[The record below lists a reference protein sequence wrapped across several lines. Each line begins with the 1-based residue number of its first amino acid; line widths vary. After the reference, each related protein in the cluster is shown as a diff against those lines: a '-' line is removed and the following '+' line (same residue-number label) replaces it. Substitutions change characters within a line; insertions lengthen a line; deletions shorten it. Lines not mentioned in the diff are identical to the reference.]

1 MRHICNRAQKCNVRH
16 KLKKSCSFAPF
27 PSCPFALLP
36 PYPLALLL
44 VIVIFIALGCQ
55 QEMSD
60 SRYTAVT
67 TQGRY
72 LLSVWRAR
80 TSKEAINRGQKLLS
94 AIPMNADAPH
104 QGLSQESGQ
113 GVSSAASIEKLKLA
127 DILPKDDQVKGWSI
141 AKKVE
146 TYVGQDLF
154 RFMLF
159 RSEAEIYHAY
169 HFVELASAEYRNPKL
184 HKEPLLRVDLYDM
197 GSPENAFGIYSVNKH
212 TQSDFEIIG
221 NETAVTMLTLDT
233 WKGQYFLH
241 IRAYEFADDI
251 SEAMRNITKYVMN
264 RIRGTTKPPA
274 ILGFLPQNRQFVRY
288 SEKFFRNHTAFNNIH
303 FIADE
308 NIFKLS
314 ESTTGLIAEYL
325 HQKPQNQTDTMF
337 IFLIQY
343 PTPNDAA
350 VAYSS
355 YRAYL
360 LQQEY
365 TPVKAKKF
373 GTQSIIV
380 KTKG

>member
-1 MRHICNRAQKCNVRH
+1 MNGIETIACNAKRKMP
-16 KLKKSCSFAPF
+16 L
-27 PSCPFALLP
+27 CPLALLLP
-36 PYPLALLL
+36 CPLALLL
-44 VIVIFIALGCQ
+44 VIVIFITPGCQ

-60 SRYTAVT
+60 SRYTAVA

-72 LLSVWRAR
+72 LLSIWRAR

-94 AIPMNADAPH
+94 AIPMEKINADVLH
-104 QGLSQESGQ
+104 QGLSRESGQ
-113 GVSSAASIEKLKLA
+113 GVSSATSIEKLKLA

-154 RFMLF
+154 RFTLF

-169 HFVELASAEYRNPKL
+169 HFAELASAEYRNPKL

-197 GSPENAFGIYSVNKH
+197 GSPENAFGIYSTNRH

-274 ILGFLPQNRQFVRY
+274 ILSFLPQDRQFVRY
-288 SEKFFRNHTAFNNIH
+288 SEKFFRNHTAFNKIN
-303 FIADE
+303 FITDE

-325 HQKPQNQTDTMF
+325 HQKPQSQTDTMF
-337 IFLIQY
+337 VFLIQY

-365 TPVKAKKF
+365 PPVKAKKF

-380 KTKG
+380 KTKR